1 MAPKQTFLDQING
14 LQMDIFRPKDGLKR
28 VESLFVILKQNDIIM
43 IALNNTKM
51 PSNAKMTFRE
61 GENKEDMVLNSIEKK
76 KGKWIL

>member
-1 MAPKQTFLDQING
+1 
-14 LQMDIFRPKDGLKR
+14 
-28 VESLFVILKQNDIIM
+28 M

-61 GENKEDMVLNSIEKK
+61 GEDKENMVLNRIEKK

>member
-14 LQMDIFRPKDGLKR
+14 LQMDISRPKDGLKR

-51 PSNAKMTFRE
+51 PSNAKMTFRRRRL
-61 GENKEDMVLNSIEKK
+61 GRYGIK
-76 KGKWIL
+76 